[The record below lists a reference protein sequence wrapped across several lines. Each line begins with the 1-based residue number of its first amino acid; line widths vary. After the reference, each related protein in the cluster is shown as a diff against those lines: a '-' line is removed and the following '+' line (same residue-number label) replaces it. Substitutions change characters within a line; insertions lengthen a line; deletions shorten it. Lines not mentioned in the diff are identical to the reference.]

1 MAAWTNMPPADAGG
15 PPRRRLVLVVR
26 ADPVICG
33 HSGEARNLAEAA
45 LHRGF
50 TEVRIV
56 TWPLQLLA
64 ASGLPLKPLDGV
76 QPYSEGIEV
85 ERPAPVGDY
94 KVPDGRYLA
103 GMTGRLVELFTD
115 GVPTVC
121 MSLYLS
127 PHTLAVSEALRVAQS
142 TGLPVPVTTI
152 AEAVG
157 SDVTNVVRTCVAEGR
172 FGAAAQVLAAYLDSD
187 VPVAVSDYTRQLVI
201 AEADD
206 IDARH
211 GTTFGGRCRQRV
223 AISHPAVDTA
233 AFLDLDPQ
241 VTGRVLA
248 TRGLDAGGYVLYL
261 SRLAHAKGVDDLIE
275 GFAASA
281 ACAGLS
287 LVVAGDGPQAEYLHE
302 VAAASPAAARIR
314 FLDDVDD
321 DEKPHLM
328 ASCAAFALPSKPRP
342 EFVETFGIALVEKML
357 AGGGPVITTDTGGI
371 GEAVGD
377 TALIVPVDSP
387 ASITAALDL
396 AVTMPLPERAEM
408 AGRARA
414 HALQFDRM
422 RVFDQLLERVDQAVA
437 SGARGSAPTGSGAL
451 PPRLALW

>member
-1 MAAWTNMPPADAGG
+1 MDEQSATVRPS
-15 PPRRRLVLVVR
+15 RRRLVLVVR

-50 TEVRIV
+50 TEVRII
-56 TWPLQLLA
+56 TWPLELLER
-64 ASGLPLKPLDGV
+64 SGLPLKPLDGML
-76 QPYSEGIEV
+76 PYSEGIEV

-121 MSLYLS
+121 MSLYLT
-127 PHTLAVSEALRVAQS
+127 PHTIAVTDALRVARS

-157 SDVTNVVRTCVAEGR
+157 SDVTNVVRSCVTEGR
-172 FGAAAQVLAAYLDSD
+172 FGAAAQILSAYLDSD

-201 AEADD
+201 SSAEE

-211 GTTFGGRCRQRV
+211 GTRFGQRCRERV
-223 AISHPAVDTA
+223 AISYPAVNTA
-233 AFLDLDPQ
+233 DFLDVAAKQ
-241 VTGRVLA
+241 TRRVLA
-248 TRGLDAGGYVLYL
+248 RRNLRPNRYVLFL
-261 SRLAHAKGVDDLIE
+261 SRLAPAKGVDDLIA
-275 GFAASA
+275 GFAASK
-281 ACAGLS
+281 ACRRLTLVLAGS
-287 LVVAGDGPQAEYLHE
+287 GPQAEQLHSFAATS
-302 VAAASPAAARIR
+302 AAADRIV
-314 FLDDVDD
+314 FCDDVDD
-321 DEKPHLM
+321 DEKPYLM
-328 ASCAAFALPSKPRP
+328 AGCAAFALPSKPRP

-371 GEAVGD
+371 GEAVGE
-377 TALIVPVDSP
+377 TALIVPAASP

-396 AVTMPLPERAEM
+396 AVTMPDHERTEM
-408 AGRARA
+408 ANRARA

-422 RVFDQLLERVDQAVA
+422 RVFDRLLERVAEASEVAAVEA
-437 SGARGSAPTGSGAL
+437 VNL
-451 PPRLALW
+451 PPLALR

>member
-1 MAAWTNMPPADAGG
+1 MGAWPNTPTPDAG

-56 TWPLQLLA
+56 TWPLDLLES
-64 ASGLPLKPLDGV
+64 SGLPLKPLDGV
-76 QPYSEGIEV
+76 LPYSEGIEV
-85 ERPAPVGDY
+85 ERPEPIGDY

-115 GVPTVC
+115 GVPTVA

-127 PHTLAVSEALRVAQS
+127 PHTLAVSEALRVARS

-157 SDVTNVVRTCVAEGR
+157 SDVTNVVRSSVEAGR
-172 FGAAAQVLAAYLDSD
+172 FGAAAQVLIAYLDSD
-187 VPVAVSDYTRQLVI
+187 VPVAVSDYTRQLII

-206 IDARH
+206 VDARH
-211 GTTFGGRCRQRV
+211 GTTFGVRCRERV
-223 AISHPAVDTA
+223 TISYPAIDTA
-233 AFLDLDPQ
+233 AFLDLDPGD
-241 VTGRVLA
+241 TDRVLSA
-248 TRGLDAGGYVLYL
+248 RGLAAGRYVLFL
-261 SRLAHAKGVDDLIE
+261 SRLAHAKGVDDLIA

-281 ACAGLS
+281 ACADLT
-287 LVVAGDGPQAEYLHE
+287 LVIAGDGPQADHLHE
-302 VAAASPAAARIR
+302 VAAASPAAARIC

-328 ASCAAFALPSKPRP
+328 AGCAAFVLPSKPRP

-377 TALIVPVDSP
+377 TALVVPVDSP

-396 AVTMPLPERAEM
+396 AVTMPLPERADM

-422 RVFDQLLERVDQAVA
+422 NVFDQLLDRVDKAVT
-437 SGARGSAPTGSGAL
+437 SAPTGSVAVS
-451 PPRLALW
+451 PRLALR